1 MRRDCNLGG
10 RKCDTRRARRRGAAV
25 ERKRFVAVGRRAGR
39 GAARV
44 RRTVG
49 KARVERRVRWA
60 KRSGWM
66 YGVRAATQG
75 ERDGAERVRRSIR
88 EDIVAGSGVKAIVDV
103 SAKTRVRS
111 GTTVRRVAMA
121 VKRVKRRWRM
131 RWRLKREME
140 RP

>member
-1 MRRDCNLGG
+1 MRRDCNFGG
-10 RKCDTRRARRRGAAV
+10 MKWDTRRARRTGAAV
-25 ERKRFVAVGRRAGR
+25 EKKRFVAVGRRAGR
-39 GAARV
+39 SAAKV

-49 KARVERRVRWA
+49 KAKVERRVRCA

-66 YGVRAATQG
+66 YGVRAATHG

-88 EDIVAGSGVKAIVDV
+88 EDRVAGSGVKAIVDV
-103 SAKTRVRS
+103 IAKTRVRS

-121 VKRVKRRWRM
+121 VKRVRRRWRM
-131 RWRLKREME
+131 RWRLKRERA